1 MERINTEVT
10 FNHADIPWY
19 NPVQLGAQTLQ
30 KLGKK
35 AETLNEVL
43 ATLKRLESDD
53 YLRYVTAYYENGIK
67 KFGDNWGYCDLLT
80 LLRATASI
88 TKPKNYL
95 EIGVRRGRS
104 LAVVASAY
112 PDVNIYGFDLWM
124 QNYAGM
130 ENPGPEFVHTEIK
143 KLNHTGQLT
152 LISGDSKQTVPEFLK
167 TNPDLYFDLITVD
180 GDHSE
185 EGARCDLENVIPHL
199 KMGGVIL
206 LDDISHPQHE
216 YLETLWDELIG
227 NNKQFVAQK
236 YSELGYGIAC
246 GVRRSF

>member
-1 MERINTEVT
+1 MERTNTEVT
-10 FNHADIPWY
+10 FNPSDIPWY

-35 AETLNEVL
+35 AETLNAVL
-43 ATLKRLESDD
+43 ATLKRLDSDE
-53 YLRYVTAYYENGIK
+53 YLKYVTAYYENGIA
-67 KFGDNWGYCDLLT
+67 KFGDDWGYCDLLT
-80 LLRATASI
+80 LLRATASV

-104 LAVVASAY
+104 LAVVASTY
-112 PDVNIYGFDLWM
+112 PAVNIYGFDLWM

-130 ENPGPEFVHTEIK
+130 ENPGADFVKAEMK

-152 LISGDSKQTVPEFLK
+152 LVSGDSRETVPQFL
-167 TNPDLYFDLITVD
+167 TQHPDLYFDLITVD
-180 GDHSE
+180 GDHTE
-185 EGARCDLENVIPHL
+185 EGARRDLENVLPRL
-199 KMGGVIL
+199 KVGGVIL

-227 NNKQFVAQK
+227 HNKHFVSQK

-246 GVRRSF
+246 AVRRSF